1 MTENTVMWP
10 TEARATQIQIILP
23 VPCSV
28 GSAKTAGTGAP
39 GPAFFVPEEN
49 DAILYSATA
58 EMDSYT
64 LKTTFVLRE

>member
-10 TEARATQIQIILP
+10 T
-23 VPCSV
+23 
-28 GSAKTAGTGAP
+28 AGIGAP

-64 LKTTFVLRE
+64 LKSTFAFRE